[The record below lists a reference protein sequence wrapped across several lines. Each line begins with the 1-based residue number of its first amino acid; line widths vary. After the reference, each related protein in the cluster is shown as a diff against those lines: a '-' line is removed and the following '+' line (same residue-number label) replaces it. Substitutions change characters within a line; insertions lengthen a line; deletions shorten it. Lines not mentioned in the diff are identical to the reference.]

1 MKVQRQITN
10 QAEKIAEQ
18 INLLKSNIQ
27 HGMLTKDEIINEL
40 NNLLCEVHEIH
51 NIYYRE
57 TVIKEKERIERIENP
72 EFFF

>member
-18 INLLKSNIQ
+18 INLLKNNIQ
-27 HGMLTKDEIINEL
+27 YEMLTKDGIIEKL
-40 NNLLCEVHEIH
+40 NDLLCEVNEIH
-51 NIYYRE
+51 SIYYRE
-57 TVIKEKERIERIENP
+57 TVLKEKERIERIKNP

>member
-1 MKVQRQITN
+1 MKAKRQITN

-40 NNLLCEVHEIH
+40 NNLLCDVHEIH

>member
-1 MKVQRQITN
+1 MKAKRQITN

>member
-18 INLLKSNIQ
+18 INLLKNNIQ
-27 HGMLTKDEIINEL
+27 YGMLTEDGIIEKL
-40 NNLLCEVHEIH
+40 NDLLCEVNEIPS
-51 NIYYRE
+51 IYYRE
-57 TVIKEKERIERIENP
+57 TVIKERERIERIENP